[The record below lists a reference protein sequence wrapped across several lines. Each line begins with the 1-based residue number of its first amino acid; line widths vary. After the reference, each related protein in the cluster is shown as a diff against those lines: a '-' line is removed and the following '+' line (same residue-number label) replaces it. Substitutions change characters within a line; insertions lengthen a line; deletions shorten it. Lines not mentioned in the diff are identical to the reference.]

1 MALNSS
7 GPISLGGAT
16 TGQSVNLELGNAA
29 TAVASI
35 NSTPFRTLAGV
46 PSGAI
51 ALSNFYGKSN
61 TQGFYFF
68 YFDNSATSLNNTATG
83 NYRGI
88 NKDSSGN
95 IRMASYMSSS
105 ADGSGVYLTKITS
118 SATAPSV
125 TSGQTYHPETTMSG
139 FVKVSGLDNAT
150 PTGSI
155 LDSSDNLYVATQ
167 QTGNTPGGG
176 RPYSAIGGIMKFDSS
191 GAYLAGVNWWYMF
204 NIEYGT
210 VRTYSI
216 PSNGS
221 LSIDS
226 SSNLYTSLYS
236 YQLWVDGYYGCY
248 CCVSYGSSF
257 FPAVVKISNTPGVV
271 SYNRLDW
278 SSPVVTGASPYSNY
292 YYRPNS
298 VTSSAGNTYVAGSVQ
313 GGGNSYQTV
322 IKLNS
327 SMAITARVA
336 FSPSGSV
343 WTQQYGSENGAMQ
356 VDSSENVYI
365 GEAST
370 GLGVLKVNSSLAYQW
385 AFRYAL
391 PANYSSVSFQGL
403 ILDSSSNI
411 YLCGMSTNNTTTF
424 QETILLKLNSSGV
437 LQWARRIANENYHI
451 RRPSMVLISDTTIGL
466 SMGAP
471 NGQQNNNMPMLYMQ
485 YPTSGSY
492 TGLKTVVLATPSYS
506 YSMNIASVSI
516 TTTSVGSAT
525 TVTSAATSSSV
536 SPNST
541 GGYTPAKWPA
551 TYTATTATGAF

>member
-16 TGQSVNLELGNAA
+16 TGQSVNLELGNSA
-29 TAVASI
+29 TALASI
-35 NSTPFRTLAGV
+35 NSTQFRTLAGV

-68 YFDNSATSLNNTATG
+68 YFDNSATSLYNTATG

-95 IRMASYMSSS
+95 IIMASLLQSS
-105 ADGSGVYLTKITS
+105 ADGSGLYLTKITS
-118 SATAPSV
+118 SATAPAV
-125 TSGQTYHPETTMSG
+125 TSGQTYHPYTTMSG
-139 FVKVSGLDNAT
+139 FVKVSTLDNAT

-155 LDSSDNLYVATQ
+155 LDSSNNLYVATQ
-167 QTGNTPGGG
+167 QSGNTPGGG
-176 RPYSAIGGIMKFDSS
+176 RPNSAIGGIMKFNSS
-191 GAYLAGVNWWYMF
+191 GAYVDGVNWWYMF
-204 NIEYGT
+204 NISYGT
-210 VRTYSI
+210 VRTFSY
-216 PSNGS
+216 PAFGS

-236 YQLWVDGYYGCY
+236 WMLWIDGYYGCY
-248 CCVSYGSSF
+248 CCISYGSSF
-257 FPAVVKISNTPGVV
+257 LPAVVKISNTPSVV
-271 SYNRLDW
+271 LYHRLDW
-278 SSPVVTGASPYSNY
+278 SSPVVTGASPYSSY

-298 VTSSAGNTYVAGSVQ
+298 VTSSAGTTYVAGSLQ
-313 GGGNSYQTV
+313 GGGNSYQTI

-327 SMAITARVA
+327 SFAVSAKVVFA
-336 FSPSGSV
+336 PSGSV
-343 WTQQYGSENGAMQ
+343 WSQQYGSENGAMQ
-356 VDSSENVYI
+356 LDSSENVYI

-391 PANYSSVSFQGL
+391 PANYSSVSVQGMV
-403 ILDSSSNI
+403 LDSSSNI

-451 RRPSMVLISDTTIGL
+451 RRPSMVLISDTTLGL

-525 TVTSAATSSSV
+525 TVSSTVTSTAV
-536 SPNST
+536 SPNNT
-541 GGYTPAKWPA
+541 GGYTAGLWPT
-551 TYTATTATGAF
+551 TYTATTATGTF